1 MFTYK
6 SKIQHVYIN
15 YILKNFLKSYKKYYM
30 LVNLYLQKKTKQKK
44 YIYVYIYKLYKNA
57 SL

>member
-30 LVNLYLQKKTKQKK
+30 LVNLYLQKKNKTKKIHICI
-44 YIYVYIYKLYKNA
+44 YIQAI
-57 SL
+57 

>member
-1 MFTYK
+1 MFSYK

-30 LVNLYLQKKTKQKK
+30 LVNLYLQTRQNKKIHICI
-44 YIYVYIYKLYKNA
+44 YIQAI
-57 SL
+57 